1 MAKKKVN
8 KAVAL
13 KPDNPVS
20 ADYQDVFIGDIYI
33 GVQEASADPE
43 TVATEEPV
51 QKANIPFNIRREL
64 EEIGKSKGF
73 TADEKIAEL
82 EGDIPELI
90 KFCNAHN
97 YPPNSWRERW
107 EK

>member
-1 MAKKKVN
+1 MAKKKAN
-8 KAVAL
+8 KVFVL
-13 KPDNPVS
+13 KAENVP
-20 ADYQDVFIGDIYI
+20 AEYQDVFIGDIYI
-33 GVQEASADPE
+33 GVQEASVKSG
-43 TVATEEPV
+43 TVSTEEPV

-64 EEIGKSKGF
+64 EEIGKSLGF

>member
-1 MAKKKVN
+1 MAKKKAN

-13 KPDNPVS
+13 KAENVP
-20 ADYQDVFIGDIYI
+20 AEYQDVP
-33 GVQEASADPE
+33 VEPEA
-43 TVATEEPV
+43 VLTEEPV

-64 EEIGKSKGF
+64 EEIGKSLGF